1 MGWECVRLSFV
12 AKQPP
17 VAMQRP
23 KNRTFTIFNTCP
35 TVLNVEKR
43 DFGIKHRDIQK
54 ILLEPIFDLGFIFQM
69 VVLQK
74 QGVYL
79 PSFNVCIQ
87 CL

>member
-1 MGWECVRLSFV
+1 MGWECARLNFV

-43 DFGIKHRDIQK
+43 DFGIKHFDIFRK
-54 ILLEPIFDLGFIFQM
+54 LYSSRFLI
-69 VVLQK
+69 
-74 QGVYL
+74 
-79 PSFNVCIQ
+79 
-87 CL
+87 